1 INSQSLNTVIW
12 SIILGFSVYGIL
24 RLILRKRLLAFVK
37 QLASRADLNLMDEI
51 GYRSVIIGFPLFALG
66 GIFFAAIWAQIAWS
80 RFWGWDPKETWAFI
94 TFMFYTVFLHLRL
107 NRGYEGE
114 KSAWLAVLG
123 FILILFNL
131 IAINLIVAGLHSYAL
146 LEKRVEMTEKILI
159 VDDEERIR
167 KLLNMYLVR
176 EGYDITEAEN
186 GEEALELAMEN
197 DYNCILLD
205 LMMPKMDGIEVASR
219 LRRTKS
225 TPIIM
230 LTAKGEENNRV
241 EGFEV
246 GADDYIV
253 KPFSPREVVLRV
265 KAILRR
271 SSETTFINQEATAK
285 DVIVYEHLVID
296 NDAHRVLADDHN
308 VNLTPKE
315 YELLLFLAKSPDKVF
330 DREELLKEVWHYDFY
345 GDLRTVDTHVKRLR
359 EKLNKVSPEAS
370 RMIHTVWG
378 IGYK

>member
-1 INSQSLNTVIW
+1 MS
-12 SIILGFSVYGIL
+12 
-24 RLILRKRLLAFVK
+24 
-37 QLASRADLNLMDEI
+37 
-51 GYRSVIIGFPLFALG
+51 
-66 GIFFAAIWAQIAWS
+66 
-80 RFWGWDPKETWAFI
+80 
-94 TFMFYTVFLHLRL
+94 
-107 NRGYEGE
+107 
-114 KSAWLAVLG
+114 
-123 FILILFNL
+123 
-131 IAINLIVAGLHSYAL
+131 
-146 LEKRVEMTEKILI
+146 EKILI

-167 KLLNMYLVR
+167 RLLNMYLTR
-176 EGYDITEAEN
+176 ENYEIAEAEN
-186 GEEALELAMEN
+186 GQEALELALNEEF
-197 DYNCILLD
+197 NCILLD
-205 LMMPKMDGIEVASR
+205 IMMPEMDGIEVAKR
-219 LRRTKS
+219 LRNEKS

-271 SSETTFINQEATAK
+271 SSETAFIEKDSTAK
-285 DVIVYEHLVID
+285 DVIVYDHLVID
-296 NDAHRVLADDHN
+296 NDAHRVLADDKR

-315 YELLLFLAKSPDKVF
+315 YELLLFLAKTPDKVYE
-330 DREELLKEVWHYDFY
+330 REELLKEVWHYDFY

-378 IGYK
+378 IGYKFEVNES

>member
-1 INSQSLNTVIW
+1 
-12 SIILGFSVYGIL
+12 
-24 RLILRKRLLAFVK
+24 
-37 QLASRADLNLMDEI
+37 
-51 GYRSVIIGFPLFALG
+51 
-66 GIFFAAIWAQIAWS
+66 
-80 RFWGWDPKETWAFI
+80 
-94 TFMFYTVFLHLRL
+94 
-107 NRGYEGE
+107 
-114 KSAWLAVLG
+114 
-123 FILILFNL
+123 
-131 IAINLIVAGLHSYAL
+131 
-146 LEKRVEMTEKILI
+146 MTEKILI

-176 EGYDITEAEN
+176 EGYEITEAED
-186 GEEALELAMEN
+186 GAEALELALEN

-205 LMMPKMDGIEVASR
+205 LMMPEMDGIEVAKR
-219 LRRTKS
+219 LRREKS

-271 SSETTFINQEATAK
+271 ASETSFIKQETTAK
-285 DVIVYEHLVID
+285 DIIVYEHLVID
-296 NDAHRVLADDHN
+296 NDAHRVLADDKK

-330 DREELLKEVWHYDFY
+330 DREELLKEVWNYDFY

-378 IGYK
+378 IGYKFEVNEL